1 MKRLAITLL
10 AFMALFLFV
19 GGVEAQT
26 VTPSKKY
33 ITRELKNMSDF
44 SAIKVLGSPDVEY
57 TQSTGKQVKVT
68 LYGSDNLLDL
78 LEVTTQNGVL
88 QVNIKKGVNIRGG
101 ERRLKVIASSP
112 ALKQVD
118 ILGSSDVTLKG
129 NVKGTDLNLAIA
141 GSGDIKADKLNYTN
155 ITATVNGSGD
165 IDLKNI
171 TATNV
176 NVNVAGSGDVNV
188 IGSAQKA
195 VLKVAGSGDIEAQK
209 LVAAHVI
216 ADVAGS
222 GDIDCYAS
230 KQLDAKLAGSGEITY
245 KGKPAVVN
253 KKGKKKQIVNK

>member
-1 MKRLAITLL
+1 MKRLEITLL

-19 GGVEAQT
+19 GGVEAQS

-44 SAIKVLGSPDVEY
+44 NTIRVLGSPDVEY
-57 TQSTGKQVKVT
+57 TQSNGNQVKVA

-88 QVNIKKGVNIRGG
+88 RVNMKSGVNITSG
-101 ERRLKVIASSP
+101 ERRLKVIVSSP

-118 ILGSSDVTLKG
+118 IQGSSDLTLKG
-129 NVKGTDLNLAIA
+129 SVKGADLNLTIA
-141 GSGDIKADKLNYTN
+141 GSGDIKAEKLAYTN
-155 ITATVNGSGD
+155 ITATVKGSGD
-165 IDLKNI
+165 INLKNI
-171 TATNV
+171 TVTNI
-176 NVNVAGSGDVNV
+176 NVDVMGSGDVNV
-188 IGSAQKA
+188 VGSAQKA
-195 VLKVAGSGDIEAQK
+195 VLTVKGSGDIEAEK

-216 ADVAGS
+216 ANVAGS

-230 KQLDAKLAGSGEITY
+230 KQLDAKVAGSGDITY

-253 KKGKKKQIVNK
+253 KEGRKKQIVNN